1 MVMYLEALED
11 AFKEL
16 SIASNQV
23 VEQEQ
28 DYADSLKERE
38 KTLFELDE
46 IDMSDEEIDD
56 IVNVQLENSPN
67 RMRVNDSITKI
78 YKVMKDG

>member
-11 AFKEL
+11 AFKDLEV
-16 SIASNQV
+16 ASNQV
-23 VEQEQ
+23 VEQEK
-28 DYADSLKERE
+28 DFADSLRERE
-38 KTLFELDE
+38 KTLYELDG
-46 IDMSDEEIDD
+46 IDMTDEEIDD